1 MTKKMHLTIS
11 SGSNM
16 DGEWSALSA
25 CSLHEDS
32 EAVWNGTR
40 DREKVTCK
48 RCLAQMAK
56 PPKPST
62 FGIPKERP
70 VLFNGPMVRGIL
82 EGRKTVTRRLVGEK
96 QIPRKSDS
104 GDVFYA
110 EAQPGRY
117 GFNVSGSTAQ
127 ACAEELALYGLCP
140 FGKRGDRLWV
150 RETFALLGNE
160 DGVCVDWNDN
170 LQKSDEESAAKI
182 YRASC
187 TKGDYG
193 LWEVPDTADWKP
205 KTDGLLYEGAW
216 RPSIHMPRWASR
228 ILLEITAVRVE
239 RLQDITPAQVTAE
252 GVSTHGE
259 ALWGGEWWVDAPD
272 QAIEDARKDFAD
284 LWTSTGG
291 NWDANPWVWVVEF
304 KQVTP

>member
-1 MTKKMHLTIS
+1 
-11 SGSNM
+11 M

-25 CSLHEDS
+25 CSLNEDS
-32 EAVWNGTR
+32 DAEWNGTS

-70 VLFNGPMVRGIL
+70 ILFNGPMVSGIL
-82 EGRKTVTRRLVGEK
+82 SGNKTVTRRLVGEK
-96 QIPRKSDS
+96 QIPRRTDA
-104 GDVFYA
+104 GHYTA

-117 GFNVSGSTAQ
+117 GFNVSGSTEH

-170 LQKSDEESAAKI
+170 LQKGDEQSAAKI

-187 TKGDYG
+187 TQGDYG
-193 LWEVPDTADWKP
+193 LWEVPDTAAWKP
-205 KTDGLLYEGAW
+205 KTDGLLHEGAW

-228 ILLEITAVRVE
+228 ILLEITDVRVE
-239 RLQDITPAQVTAE
+239 RLWDIDDKQSLAE
-252 GVSTHGE
+252 GIYSNPEVNDMYTADGDHHTSKRGGARSAFIH
-259 ALWGGEWWVDAPD
+259 LWE
-272 QAIEDARKDFAD
+272 
-284 LWTSTGG
+284 STGG
-291 NWDANPWVWVVEF
+291 DWNGNPWVWAISF
-304 KQVTP
+304 KKVAP